1 MIKEDM
7 KLKMTGSEYIY
18 AMFKDTVDSKLTL
31 TYYPDDGTEEYTQTY
46 DMDWTEENAHA
57 VAQKFETLRSQLDR
71 IGLLHDALKDREHNA
86 KLLTWSELTVWET
99 YLAPFADHDLDDDAV
114 ADADT
119 KRFYGD
125 QLTAEEEALLE
136 RYDAWIE
143 QQCLQRLPYKGRS
156 PVYLINRARRYER
169 LVSLNAPEIIRDNE
183 ARCLAE
189 QLVLYYCAKHEEI

>member
-7 KLKMTGSEYIY
+7 KLKMTGIEYIH
-18 AMFKDTVDSKLTL
+18 AMFQDTVDGKLTL
-31 TYYPDDGTEEYTQTY
+31 TYYPEDGTEEYTQTY
-46 DMDWTEENAHA
+46 DMGWTDEDAQA
-57 VAQKFETLRSQLDR
+57 VAQQFDTLRSTLDR
-71 IGLLHDALKDREHNA
+71 IGLMHNALKDQEHNE
-86 KLLTWSELTVWET
+86 KILTQSELAVWET
-99 YLAPFADHDLDDDAV
+99 YLAPFEDHGLDDDVV

-189 QLVLYYCAKHEEI
+189 QMVLYYGAKYEEI